1 MLLLQDKQIFIV
13 EDNVQNRIV
22 FQITLI
28 KHGASVEFER
38 WGRDTIIRLQ
48 NASHVD
54 LIILDLMLAEGVS
67 GFDLCDQIRELPK
80 FAETP
85 IIAVSAM
92 DPSIAIP
99 KLQTKG
105 FSGFIAK
112 PIDNS
117 LFPKQIAAIIE
128 GEHIWYS
135 GQRSLN

>member
-38 WGRDTIIRLQ
+38 WGRDAIIRLQ

-99 KLQTKG
+99 QLQIKG
-105 FSGFIAK
+105 FNGFIAK
-112 PIDNS
+112 PIDNT

-128 GEHIWYS
+128 GEQVWYS
-135 GQRSLN
+135 GRMLN